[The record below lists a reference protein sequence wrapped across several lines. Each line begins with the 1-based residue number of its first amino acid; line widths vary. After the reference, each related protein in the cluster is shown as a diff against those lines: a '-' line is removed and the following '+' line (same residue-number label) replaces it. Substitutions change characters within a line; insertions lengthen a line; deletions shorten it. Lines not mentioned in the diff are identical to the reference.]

1 MNCGPL
7 SEMIRGLACGYFS
20 RLVLRDDLDVGLGH
34 GLPQLPG
41 NDRARAAVEQRAE
54 VEEGPGDVDIAD
66 IDVPVIMRGE
76 RLHKAG
82 AFKRAL
88 RLPAIEQSGALE
100 HAVGTLMGSTA
111 HDVAIKH
118 HEGEP
123 AIALQR
129 ELMVEVND
137 GILFPL
143 LEPVITGNH
152 NVVFVGCVPIEAI
165 SPLIILGAG
174 EFNLAHQAQQA
185 DLGAGR

>member
-1 MNCGPL
+1 
-7 SEMIRGLACGYFS
+7 
-20 RLVLRDDLDVGLGH
+20 
-34 GLPQLPG
+34 
-41 NDRARAAVEQRAE
+41 
-54 VEEGPGDVDIAD
+54 
-66 IDVPVIMRGE
+66 VPVLMRGE

-88 RLPAIEQSGALE
+88 RLPGVEQASALE
-100 HAVGTLMGSTA
+100 DAIGARRAHR

-143 LEPVITGNH
+143 LEPVITGNED
-152 NVVFVGCVPIEAI
+152 VVFVGLTIAI
-165 SPLIILGAG
+165 SPRSAG
-174 EFNLAHQAQQA
+174 KVKRAFSVN
-185 DLGAGR
+185 